1 MRDGLGP
8 TRSDECNECD
18 VNQAE
23 SEGEHLNGHF
33 EVEILLAGQW
43 VASCQEIRHRISEK
57 IWRGVAA

>member
-23 SEGEHLNGHF
+23 SGGGNLNGHF
-33 EVEILLAGQW
+33 EVEIFLAGQ
-43 VASCQEIRHRISEK
+43 
-57 IWRGVAA
+57 

>member
-23 SEGEHLNGHF
+23 SEGENLKGHF
-33 EVEILLAGQW
+33 KVEILRAGHW
-43 VASCQEIRHRISEK
+43 VASCQDIRHRISEK
-57 IWRGVAA
+57 IW